1 MKENNNL
8 ASKNFFEASLSQ
20 LFRTLEVGISR
31 IGLQKVVER
40 LKSSIEFDAD
50 NQYSV
55 TKEIIETSCKTFGES
70 WEYIR
75 AKKRLQGRQ
84 LYLAQT
90 IATLLQKHAFLTQF
104 EIAELMNKTKSCISK
119 YVSKMNFSNSKKMT
133 IDEKEYF
140 EKYKKIENR
149 IKEIQSN

>member
-1 MKENNNL
+1 MKENNL
-8 ASKNFFEASLSQ
+8 ASKKFVEASLSQ
-20 LFRTLEVGISR
+20 LFRTLEIGISR
-31 IGLQKVVER
+31 IGMQKVIER

-55 TKEIIETSCKTFGES
+55 NKEIIETACKAFGES
-70 WEYIR
+70 WEYICT
-75 AKKRLQGRQ
+75 KKRLQGRQ
-84 LYLAQT
+84 LYLAQI
-90 IATLLQKHAFLTQF
+90 IATLLQKYGLLTQI
-104 EIAELMNKTKSCISK
+104 EIAEVMNKTKSSISK

>member
-1 MKENNNL
+1 MKENNL
-8 ASKNFFEASLSQ
+8 ASKKFIEASLSQ
-20 LFRTLEVGISR
+20 LFRTLEIGISR
-31 IGLQKVVER
+31 IGMQKVIER

-50 NQYSV
+50 NQYSLN
-55 TKEIIETSCKTFGES
+55 KEIIETACKTFGES

-75 AKKRLQGRQ
+75 SKKRLQGRQ
-84 LYLAQT
+84 LYLAQI
-90 IATLLQKHAFLTQF
+90 IATLLQKYALLTQI
-104 EIAELMNKTKSCISK
+104 EIAEVMNKTKSSISK

>member
-1 MKENNNL
+1 MKENNL
-8 ASKNFFEASLSQ
+8 ASKKFIEASLSQ
-20 LFRTLEVGISR
+20 LFRTLEIGISR
-31 IGLQKVVER
+31 IGMQKVIER

-55 TKEIIETSCKTFGES
+55 NKEIIETACKAFGES

-84 LYLAQT
+84 LYLAQI
-90 IATLLQKHAFLTQF
+90 IATLLQKYALLTQI
-104 EIAELMNKTKSCISK
+104 EIAEVMNKTKSSISK
-119 YVSKMNFSNSKKMT
+119 YVSKMNFSNSNKMT

>member
-1 MKENNNL
+1 MKENNL
-8 ASKNFFEASLSQ
+8 ASKKFVEASLSQ
-20 LFRTLEVGISR
+20 LFRTLEIGVSR
-31 IGLQKVVER
+31 IGMQKVIER
-40 LKSSIEFDAD
+40 LKSSIEFYAD

-55 TKEIIETSCKTFGES
+55 NKEIIETACKAFGEN

-75 AKKRLQGRQ
+75 SKKRLQGRQ
-84 LYLAQT
+84 LYLAQI
-90 IATLLQKHAFLTQF
+90 IATLLQKYALLTQI
-104 EIAELMNKTKSCISK
+104 EIAEVMNKTKSSISK

>member
-1 MKENNNL
+1 MKENNL
-8 ASKNFFEASLSQ
+8 ASKKFVEASLSQ
-20 LFRTLEVGISR
+20 LFRTLERGISR
-31 IGLQKVVER
+31 IGLDKVIER

-55 TKEIIETSCKTFGES
+55 NKEIIETSCKTFGES

-75 AKKRLQGRQ
+75 SKKRLNGRQ
-84 LYLAQT
+84 LYLAQI
-90 IATLLQKHAFLTQF
+90 IATLLQKYGLLTQI
-104 EIAELMNKTKSCISK
+104 EIAEVMNKTKSSISK

>member
-1 MKENNNL
+1 MKENNL
-8 ASKNFFEASLSQ
+8 ASKKFIEASLSQ
-20 LFRTLEVGISR
+20 LFRTLEIGISR
-31 IGLQKVVER
+31 IGVQKVIER

-55 TKEIIETSCKTFGES
+55 NKEIIETSCKAFGES

-75 AKKRLQGRQ
+75 SKKRLQGRQ
-84 LYLAQT
+84 LYLAQI
-90 IATLLQKHAFLTQF
+90 IATLLQKYALLTQI
-104 EIAELMNKTKSCISK
+104 EIAEVMNKTKSSISK